1 MAQWGKILR
10 CFSVILK
17 NLVMVGLV
25 LVTRRKRS
33 APGTWDEGEVPVL
46 IWLSFLTFAAARNP
60 GKCPRLLWVSSLLL
74 LLLSRFFANLFASLV
89 VFLYIVN
96 RKQLILFLS
105 RLFFFRYKYCI
116 LFFLNFLISL
126 VYISR
131 CLPRKEIQIRI
142 SKMFPRLFVLCCCCC
157 CLP

>member
-74 LLLSRFFANLFASLV
+74 LLLLSRFFANLFASLV

-105 RLFFFRYKYCI
+105 RLFF
-116 LFFLNFLISL
+116 SL
-126 VYISR
+126 
-131 CLPRKEIQIRI
+131 
-142 SKMFPRLFVLCCCCC
+142 
-157 CLP
+157 

>member
-46 IWLSFLTFAAARNP
+46 IWLSFLTFAAAPYP
-60 GKCPRLLWVSSLLL
+60 GKCPRLLWVSSLL

-105 RLFFFRYKYCI
+105 RLFF
-116 LFFLNFLISL
+116 SL
-126 VYISR
+126 
-131 CLPRKEIQIRI
+131 
-142 SKMFPRLFVLCCCCC
+142 
-157 CLP
+157 